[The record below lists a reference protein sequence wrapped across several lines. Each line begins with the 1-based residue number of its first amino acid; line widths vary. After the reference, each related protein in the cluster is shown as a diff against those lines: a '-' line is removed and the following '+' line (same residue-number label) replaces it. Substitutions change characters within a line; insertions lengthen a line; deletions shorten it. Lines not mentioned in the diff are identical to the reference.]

1 MRALH
6 MHTVKLGTKQ
16 LVYLMIQR
24 KNETRSEKLE
34 IRGSWRAGH
43 VGYSREKR
51 KESTSPGH
59 SLWSKLCGREGGVFV
74 ISLKMHDPS
83 KREGITSPILQV
95 KTLVSDWIN
104 HSAQSHT
111 SREWRGTDFNTA
123 SPAKPGLSPPVHTAS
138 SQAQAG
144 STHAPSVSLLPESHA
159 LLTYCPKLLE
169 TYIYIL

>member
-1 MRALH
+1 MRAPH
-6 MHTVKLGTKQ
+6 MHTVKLWTKQ

-34 IRGSWRAGH
+34 IRVSWRAGH
-43 VGYSREKR
+43 VGYSGGRRK

-59 SLWSKLCGREGGVFV
+59 SLWNKLCGRKGGTFI
-74 ISLKMHDPS
+74 ISLKMHDLS
-83 KREGITSPILQV
+83 KREGITSPILKV

-104 HSAQSHT
+104 HLAQSHT
-111 SREWRGTDFNTA
+111 SHEWRSTDFTA
-123 SPAKPGLSPPVHTAS
+123 GSPAKPGLSPPAHTAS

-159 LLTYCPKLLE
+159 LF
-169 TYIYIL
+169 